1 MSKYHVNPETGN
13 PGVCKAEK
21 QCRFGGAAEHFSS
34 PEAARSGYEKAMTTS
49 DVPLSKRLAKGAV
62 PKTKEAPKYEAVKS
76 DGTRGFSV
84 TISGKLGG
92 GTETRT
98 IYAKTASEARKKALT
113 SAPKLAKVTEVTRK
127 LAPTPEQSARLQDSI
142 NDMKRVQLENEV
154 QDFLRDTEMGGE
166 FDQRSF
172 FVAPDAKTFSL
183 KVKHAFANKWDKYKP
198 GDSVRFDRDFNILG
212 VEKHFNVT
220 VPGDEKKNERAKTY
234 VIDGLDRAEVEAEAA
249 KRGLPSTVSIM
260 PAYDYREDPRDAR
273 PGNFWTDV

>member
-98 IYAKTASEARKKALT
+98 IYAKTASEARNKALK
-113 SAPKLAKVTEVTRK
+113 SAPKLAKVTGVTRK
-127 LAPTPEQSARLQDSI
+127 LAPTPEQSAHLQDSI
-142 NDMKRVQLENEV
+142 NDMKRVQLETEV
-154 QDFLRDTEMGGE
+154 EDFLRNTEMGGQFNE
-166 FDQRSF
+166 RDFH
-172 FVAPDAKTFSL
+172 VAKDAKTFSL
-183 KVKHAFANKWDKYKP
+183 KVDLSFSDRGQSYKY

-212 VEKHFNVT
+212 LEKHYRVT
-220 VPGDEKKNERAKTY
+220 VPGDAKKNERDRTY
-234 VIDGLDRAEVEAEAA
+234 IIDGLDQAEVEAEVA
-249 KRGLPSTVSIM
+249 KRGLPSTASVAHA
-260 PAYDYREDPRDAR
+260 PDYREDPMDSR
-273 PGNFWTDV
+273 PGNYWTDK